1 MMNITN
7 KSLIKDLTKIIKA
20 RNKQAVNL
28 PSLYEF
34 KGYDEKYITKQQYQ
48 ELIALDRF
56 IKDNPFIETER
67 IKSVLKQEFK
77 KFKYL
82 QFCNISIEEF
92 VATLKNY
99 GVDFIANEMVRQQK
113 EREEHLEKERKYL
126 EKNKIQ

>member
-1 MMNITN
+1 MNITN

-92 VATLKNY
+92 VATLKRIEPKNVLLIFHSY
-99 GVDFIANEMVRQQK
+99 MRRARGVKGKFA
-113 EREEHLEKERKYL
+113 
-126 EKNKIQ
+126 